1 MKLARNYKLG
11 IAIAVIALLAYVSF
25 LLTTNYLS
33 QKNLQQTLLEQFR
46 LENESHAT
54 EISHFFSERRED
66 LRNLASSREV
76 AVFFENRAL
85 GMSMEYGLKQSL
97 PPIKNLFVSLIDR
110 FRIGQESA
118 YLQIVLLDE
127 KEDILVQ
134 ATERGRAG
142 MPVGEKKKYGSPTH
156 PAGMVFAEGP
166 NKSILIMTSYFLKG
180 RYSGQIIAWI
190 NPNYVAEHIVKPR
203 DHHPEWTLSLVT
215 TSKTV
220 YTHADR
226 SSVSGFPGGLSDQPL
241 RFEEKRPGEKARDMI
256 GMASAVKDTP
266 FLLVSRVL
274 AQTVVGG
281 LEPGRLLAGMGILAI
296 VIIGGGL
303 ATVRVMTRTV
313 LLQTRLDASLRHE
326 QNVRE
331 KNIQLEKEIA
341 ERKQAE
347 EALRNSEDRY
357 RTLVETSPDVIF
369 TLSLGDGIFRS
380 INPVFEQITGWP
392 RAEWIGKPFF
402 EIIHPDYRA
411 IALEK
416 HREAINGAGVMRF
429 DLRCLTRNGTYRITE
444 VTTAPLLQNGVV
456 SGRLGIARDIT
467 ERTVLEEQLRQAVKM
482 QAIGQLAGGIA
493 HDFNNILS
501 VIIGACDL
509 VLLELRESN
518 PARSK
523 IQMVLASAERGAQLT
538 RNLLTFSR
546 KQVVRMQA
554 RNLNEIILSA
564 EPLISR
570 LIREDIRFSIDL
582 VADKLLCMADSTQ
595 IEQALM
601 NLAANARDAMAGG
614 GKFTITSG
622 RMIMDGQFRRERG
635 FGREGEYA
643 VLRVED
649 TGIGMDEKTRE
660 RIFEPFFTTKDV
672 GKGTGLGL
680 ATVFGIVKQHNGYIE
695 TKSEVG
701 RGTVF
706 IIYLPLIAASADRA
720 GAVASPEHRL
730 RGSETVLVAEDEGAV
745 RTIITQILAKSGYR
759 VIEAHDGEDAE
770 VKFHDHRDEIDL
782 LIFDVIMPGKNGKQ
796 AYDSIKKIRPD
807 LKCLFLSGYTADII
821 SNSGISEKEGA
832 FLQKPVPPHLLL
844 TKVREILGASPIQ

>member
-1 MKLARNYKLG
+1 
-11 IAIAVIALLAYVSF
+11 
-25 LLTTNYLS
+25 
-33 QKNLQQTLLEQFR
+33 
-46 LENESHAT
+46 
-54 EISHFFSERRED
+54 
-66 LRNLASSREV
+66 
-76 AVFFENRAL
+76 
-85 GMSMEYGLKQSL
+85 
-97 PPIKNLFVSLIDR
+97 
-110 FRIGQESA
+110 
-118 YLQIVLLDE
+118 
-127 KEDILVQ
+127 
-134 ATERGRAG
+134 
-142 MPVGEKKKYGSPTH
+142 
-156 PAGMVFAEGP
+156 
-166 NKSILIMTSYFLKG
+166 
-180 RYSGQIIAWI
+180 
-190 NPNYVAEHIVKPR
+190 
-203 DHHPEWTLSLVT
+203 
-215 TSKTV
+215 
-220 YTHADR
+220 
-226 SSVSGFPGGLSDQPL
+226 
-241 RFEEKRPGEKARDMI
+241 
-256 GMASAVKDTP
+256 
-266 FLLVSRVL
+266 
-274 AQTVVGG
+274 
-281 LEPGRLLAGMGILAI
+281 MGILAL

-369 TLSLGDGIFRS
+369 TVSLGDGIFRS
-380 INPVFEQITGWP
+380 INPVFEKITGWP
-392 RAEWIGKPFF
+392 RTEWIGRPFLD
-402 EIIHPDYRA
+402 IIHPDYRA

-416 HREAINGAGVMRF
+416 HREAINGAGVMRY
-429 DLRCLTRNGTYRITE
+429 DLRCLTRYGTCRIIE
-444 VTTAPLLQNGVV
+444 VTSAPLPQNGVV

-467 ERTVLEEQLRQAVKM
+467 ERTVLEEQLRHAVKM

-509 VLLELRESN
+509 VLLDLQEGN

-554 RNLNEIILSA
+554 QNLNEIILSV

-570 LIREDIRFSIDL
+570 LIREDIRFSVDL
-582 VADKLLCMADSTQ
+582 AADRLLCMADSTQ

-622 RMIMDGQFRRERG
+622 RVIMDGQFRRERG

-643 VLRVED
+643 VIRVED
-649 TGIGMDEKTRE
+649 TGIGMDEKTRQ

-701 RGTVF
+701 KGTVF
-706 IIYLPLIAASADRA
+706 IIYLPLIAASAERA
-720 GAVASPEHRL
+720 GAAPEQRL
-730 RGSETVLVAEDEGAV
+730 RGSETVLVAEDEGSV
-745 RTIITQILAKSGYR
+745 RAIITQILAKSGYR

-770 VKFHDHRDEIDL
+770 VKFHAHRDEIDL

-807 LKCLFLSGYTADII
+807 LKCLFLSGYTADVI

-832 FLQKPVPPHLLL
+832 FLQKPVPPHILL
-844 TKVREILGASPIQ
+844 TKVREILGASLIQ